1 MYSSTKQSWLNY
13 LILAL
18 CVIGIL
24 AAGYLSYTRIFHQ
37 PIVCTTGE
45 GCDRVN
51 SSEYAHF
58 LGIPVAFIGFTG
70 YVVLLAVSLARRLST
85 NRIVQERLDWILFLG
100 GLIGFVFSM
109 YLTAMELFVINAI
122 CTWCVINAIVI
133 TLLFCLYSY
142 RIWSGTPEMVEG
154 EQT

>member
-1 MYSSTKQSWLNY
+1 MYTTTKPSRLHY
-13 LILAL
+13 VILAL
-18 CVIGIL
+18 CIIGIL
-24 AAGYLSYTRIFHQ
+24 ASGYLSYTRVFHQ
-37 PIVCTTGE
+37 PIICSTGE

-51 SSEYAHF
+51 SSEYAYF
-58 LGIPVAFIGFTG
+58 LGIPVAFIGFAG
-70 YVVLLAVSLARRLST
+70 YIVLLVGSLVRWLST
-85 NRIVQERLDWILFLG
+85 NRIVQDRLDWILFLG

-122 CTWCVINAIVI
+122 CTWCVINAVTI

-142 RIWSGTPEMVEG
+142 RIWSSPAEMVEG